1 MFENHYFPVIDYT
14 RRELLNAYL
23 KLDSQYDMVIE
34 ENQNL
39 IEQNLKLKKTIE
51 ELELSKNY

>member
-1 MFENHYFPVIDYT
+1 
-14 RRELLNAYL
+14 
-23 KLDSQYDMVIE
+23 MVIE
-34 ENQNL
+34 ENENL